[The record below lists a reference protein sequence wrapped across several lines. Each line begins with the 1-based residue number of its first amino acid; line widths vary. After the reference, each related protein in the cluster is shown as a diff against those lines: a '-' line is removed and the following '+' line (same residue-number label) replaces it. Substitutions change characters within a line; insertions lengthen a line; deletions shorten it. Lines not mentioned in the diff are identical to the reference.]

1 MENIYF
7 KIELAIIIGVILI
20 QCAHSIKVYL
30 NISVLRK
37 IFNKHILVKNGYI
50 ERKYLNSPEIVI
62 DHIFYFPDNEKED
75 ISDEYTV
82 KISTTETIG
91 TNEIIVR
98 INGSIN
104 NYLINNYGAAV
115 NFSIIK
121 DIIDREVDAKD
132 EEISQSIPTPLYL
145 GLAATMVGIIFGL
158 LAMPDIDGENFSEG
172 INALINGVKFAM
184 LASLTG
190 LICTTLLSSIFYK
203 KARKKSLQEKNQQL
217 SYLQAKLLPELLKA
231 EDTGVSGLKA
241 SLDRFAREATKI
253 AENVNNAAINTGR
266 NIKAQQET
274 MARIESINVT
284 KVSKIN
290 LELFDRLE
298 SNMTAFNKFA
308 EFLGVMAV
316 ISDNLKNFAERT
328 VNIDSIAGQIKL
340 TLNESNDLT
349 KFLTKHFEK
358 MEIAGLSALRAV
370 DLSDSHFREAIE
382 SLKTRTNESI
392 ESFSAFADQKESTLK
407 DSLEKMNEDL
417 TETTAKHIDQF
428 TAAYSNAV
436 PHFEQLDK
444 LETLILIKETVA
456 SKTSELIENSNRSNQ
471 EILIKLTEF
480 GNRLNDKSSI
490 HESTDGMEKAI
501 KELTRQLTG
510 NKDIPPNRKQ
520 WINKAEIIL
529 RLIAWG
535 CIISFSFGF
544 ALIYFKI
551 L

>member
-75 ISDEYTV
+75 IFDEYTV

-203 KARKKSLQEKNQQL
+203 KAKKKSLKEKNQQL